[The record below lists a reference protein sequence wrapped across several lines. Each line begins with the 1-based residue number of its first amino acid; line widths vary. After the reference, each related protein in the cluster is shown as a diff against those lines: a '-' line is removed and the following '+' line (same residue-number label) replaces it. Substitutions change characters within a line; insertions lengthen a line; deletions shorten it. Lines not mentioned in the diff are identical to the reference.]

1 MKITREEVEHVAKLA
16 RLELTEEEMKTFEG
30 QLSQILTYIG
40 KMSELATDGVEPMSH
55 AVDVVNVFRE
65 DRAGESLPV
74 AETLANAPAREG
86 EFFKVP
92 KILG

>member
-1 MKITREEVEHVAKLA
+1 
-16 RLELTEEEMKTFEG
+16 
-30 QLSQILTYIG
+30 
-40 KMSELATDGVEPMSH
+40 MSH

-74 AETLANAPAREG
+74 EEALLNAPAREG